1 MSKSNLR
8 TVDRQN
14 MTNASKYM
22 MYQRVNLLIW
32 EFLIQ
37 ANMVII
43 ESI

>member
-14 MTNASKYM
+14 MTNAPKYM
-22 MYQRVNLLIW
+22 RYQRVNLLIW
-32 EFLIQ
+32 EFLMQ